1 MISLTA
7 LPAPNNLPPI
17 ASGIGTPVAL
27 SLAFGGANYINP
39 DITGGSTGS
48 GTLIETISGPA
59 SSSYTTALTYTG
71 SGYLEFLAWWG
82 IYNASSA
89 GTCEVRLTVDGVQ
102 IFTNVSAAAA
112 NIKCVV
118 GGLSRANSLTA
129 AGAAEVVLIPTP
141 GRLVFR
147 SSLLIEHKY
156 TTSSG
161 GQVGYKL
168 VKTG

>member
-39 DITGGSTGS
+39 DITAGTTGS
-48 GTLIETISGPA
+48 GTLIETVSSPA
-59 SSSYTTALTYTG
+59 ASTYTTALTYTG

-82 IYNASSA
+82 NYSSP
-89 GTCEVRLTVDGVQ
+89 GGSVEVRLTVDGVQ
-102 IFTNVSAAAA
+102 IFTNVSAVAAT
-112 NIKCVV
+112 IKCVV
-118 GGLSRANSLTA
+118 CGLSRANSLTT
-129 AGAAEVVLIPTP
+129 AGGAEVVLIPTP

>member
-39 DITGGSTGS
+39 DITAGTTGS
-48 GTLIETISGPA
+48 GTLIETVSAPA
-59 SSSYTTALTYTG
+59 ASTYTTALNYTG

-82 IYNASSA
+82 NFSA
-89 GTCEVRLTVDGVQ
+89 PGGSVEVRLTVDGVQ
-102 IFTNVSAAAA
+102 IFTNVSAVAAT
-112 NIKCVV
+112 IKCVV
-118 GGLSRANSLTA
+118 GGLSRANSLTT
-129 AGAAEVVLIPTP
+129 AGGAEVVLIPTP

>member
-17 ASGIGTPVAL
+17 ASGLGTPAAL
-27 SLAFGGANYINP
+27 SLAFGGGSYINP
-39 DITGGSTGS
+39 DNTAGTGH
-48 GTLIETISGPA
+48 GTLMETVSSPA
-59 SSSYTTALTYTG
+59 STSYTTALTYTG

-82 IYNASSA
+82 LYNASSA

-118 GGLSRANSLTA
+118 GGVSRANSLTA